1 VSCFALTPCTLLL
14 SIGGASAHP
23 HVWVTVKCRIIFDE
37 GGSVTELL
45 QSWSFDEMTSAFTT
59 MVMTS
64 RNGNFTREELAA
76 SAREQIV
83 ALSKHDFFTTVR
95 VGNESQLSGTTS
107 DYWLEFD
114 GKLLTLHFSLPL
126 NPAVPPAGLTVE
138 IYDPSYFVDM
148 RFADENPVEM
158 ILAPNGCASSIA
170 RQTWTQ
176 TANKIFVT
184 CHGRRPTQDAHGSS
198 RTRLDES

>member
-1 VSCFALTPCTLLL
+1 MGVVLRTLAACILLL

-23 HVWVTVKCRIIFDE
+23 HVWVTVKCRIIFDK
-37 GGSVTELL
+37 GGSVTGLL
-45 QSWSFDEMTSAFTT
+45 QSWSFDEMVSAFAT
-59 MVMTS
+59 MGMTS

-76 SAREQIV
+76 SARAQIV
-83 ALSKHDFFTTVR
+83 ALSKDDFFTTVR
-95 VGNESQLSGTTS
+95 VGNARQQLGAAS

-114 GKLLTLHFSLPL
+114 GKVLTLHFSLPAD
-126 NPAVPPAGLTVE
+126 PALPPAALTVE

-148 RFADENPVEM
+148 RLADEKPVEM
-158 ILAPNGCASSIA
+158 IQAPSGCTSSIA

-184 CHGRRPTQDAHGSS
+184 CQGRG
-198 RTRLDES
+198 